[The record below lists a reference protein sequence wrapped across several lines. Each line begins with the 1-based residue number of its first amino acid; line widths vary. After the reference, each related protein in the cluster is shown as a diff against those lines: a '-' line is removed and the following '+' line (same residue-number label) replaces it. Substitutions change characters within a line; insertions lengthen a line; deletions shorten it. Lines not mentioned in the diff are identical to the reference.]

1 MVKKKALPRFESEEA
16 ERTFWSSHDA
26 ADYLDLARFQPAL
39 FPNVKPSARTISLR
53 LPESLLESLKVM
65 AHKRDVTYQS
75 LVKILLAEAVE
86 REHKGEAG
94 AAAPR

>member
-1 MVKKKALPRFESEEA
+1 MKKKALPRFESEDE
-16 ERTFWSSHDA
+16 ERTFWSTHDA
-26 ADYLDLARFQPAL
+26 ADFLDLTRFQPAV
-39 FPNVKPSARTISLR
+39 FPNVKPTGRTISLR
-53 LPESLLESLKVM
+53 LPEALLESLKVM

-86 REHKGEAG
+86 REHRSEAG